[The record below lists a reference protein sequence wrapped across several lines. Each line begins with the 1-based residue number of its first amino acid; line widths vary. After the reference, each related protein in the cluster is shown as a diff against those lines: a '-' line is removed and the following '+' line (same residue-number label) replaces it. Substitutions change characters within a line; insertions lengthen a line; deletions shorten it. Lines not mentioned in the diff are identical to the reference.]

1 MLRIYEI
8 TILLIATL
16 VVFSCGTRMR
26 TVALS
31 DVCREPSDNAV
42 KVEGY
47 FRLPQVSDWIGDDY
61 GSGQYRLLLVEKL
74 DGGGSFVTAT
84 VSATGSHERNH
95 IDALPASYTYDD
107 VRINTDSGRTV
118 SARER
123 VAVTGRVQ
131 KDSNPCILRI
141 ERIDTL
147 PL

>member
-8 TILLIATL
+8 AILLISTL
-16 VVFSCGTRMR
+16 AVFSCGTRMR

-31 DVCREPSDNAV
+31 DVCREPSDDAV

-47 FRLPQVSDWIGDDY
+47 FRLPQVSDWIGDNH

-74 DGGGSFVTAT
+74 DGGGSFITAT

-95 IDALPASYTYDD
+95 IEALPASYTYDD

-118 SARER
+118 SAGER
-123 VAVTGRVQ
+123 LTVTGRVL
-131 KDSNPCILRI
+131 KDSDPCILRI
-141 ERIDTL
+141 ERIDTV